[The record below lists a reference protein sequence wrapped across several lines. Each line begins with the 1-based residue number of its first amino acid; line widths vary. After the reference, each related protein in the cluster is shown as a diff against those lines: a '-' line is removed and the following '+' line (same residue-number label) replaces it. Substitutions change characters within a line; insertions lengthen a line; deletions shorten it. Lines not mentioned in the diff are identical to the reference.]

1 VSAERGVEPLGAD
14 PGLPLGIDESFHYQP
29 HRRRLAPGEAIVLY
43 TDGVTEAMAVDGSL
57 FGEQRLEQVLA
68 ERRTASCEAIVGEVF
83 DAVMNFSKGTAQAD
97 DIAILVVRYN
107 GVPAVAGD
115 APVAYE
121 TAPTA

>member
-1 VSAERGVEPLGAD
+1 M
-14 PGLPLGIDESFHYQP
+14 
-29 HRRRLAPGEAIVLY
+29 AI
-43 TDGVTEAMAVDGSL
+43 DGSL

-83 DAVMNFSKGTAQAD
+83 DAVMDFSKGTAQAD

-107 GVPAVAGD
+107 GVPAAARN
-115 APVAYE
+115 APIAYE